1 VFGDESEV
9 AAVSIAADTAIA
21 VVTVVF
27 AVVRVEVRVAKP
39 MVLGVVGDIQL
50 KAMIAVASNS
60 E

>member
-1 VFGDESEV
+1 MFDDETEV

-27 AVVRVEVRVAKP
+27 AVVRVEVGVAEL
-39 MVLGVVGDIQL
+39 MVLGVVGDIHS

>member
-1 VFGDESEV
+1 MFGDESEV